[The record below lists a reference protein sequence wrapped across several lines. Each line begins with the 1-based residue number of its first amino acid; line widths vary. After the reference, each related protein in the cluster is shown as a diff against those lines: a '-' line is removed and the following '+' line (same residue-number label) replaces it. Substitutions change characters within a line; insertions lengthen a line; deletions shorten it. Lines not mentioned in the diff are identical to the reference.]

1 MRHVA
6 RLTVLTAAL
15 VSFVASAAAGED
27 QARAQFEQ
35 GISLYEEGKFDQ
47 AAVAF
52 QRAYE
57 LKPSYKILYNIA
69 QAQNQLGHY
78 AAALQAYVSY
88 LAEGADAVTDERER
102 EVKAEIARLNRLVG
116 MLVIETDVE
125 EATIFVDG
133 RREGSLPLAGPVIVD
148 LGEHELVAKCDGAEI
163 HRERVTVAGG
173 QRVVVRIEGAAP
185 GDVDPDRLEPGPPP
199 GSPPATEGGGR
210 IWTWVLLGSGA
221 AIAIAG
227 GVVGGVSMARE
238 KSLLDSCVDGHC
250 PPSEREEGDS
260 IKRLSLTADVLYG
273 VGAACLVTGIIL
285 FFVEPDEEPE
295 PAIAVTAMEVAG
307 GGFGLTLD
315 ARF

>member
-1 MRHVA
+1 MRYAA
-6 RLTVLTAAL
+6 RLTVLCAAL
-15 VSFVASAAAGED
+15 VSGVASAGAGED

-88 LAEGADAVTDERER
+88 LAEGADAVTAERSR
-102 EVKAEIARLNRLVG
+102 EIKVEIARLNTLVG
-116 MLVIETDVE
+116 MIVIETDVE

-148 LGEHELVAKCDGAEI
+148 LGEHELVAKRDGAEI
-163 HRERVTVAGG
+163 HRELVTVAGG
-173 QRVVVRIEGAAP
+173 QRIVATIEGAEP
-185 GDVDPDRLEPGPPP
+185 GDVEPGGVEPGPSP
-199 GSPPATEGGGR
+199 GPQPSTEGGER
-210 IWTWVLLGSGA
+210 IWTWVFLGSGA

-227 GVVGGVSMARE
+227 GVIGGVSMSRE
-238 KSLLDSCVDGHC
+238 KSLLEDCADGHC
-250 PPSEREEGDS
+250 PPSDREEGDA
-260 IKRLSLTADVLYG
+260 IKKLSLTADVLYG

-295 PAIAVTAMEVAG
+295 PAIAVTAMETVD
-307 GGFGLTLD
+307 GGFGLMLD